1 MGASSGRFSGSEAAK
16 HPSEDTT
23 LKGNPMLL
31 KSYEFHLRARNQSPT
46 TIKATLEYLAP
57 FVAAQDPRAA
67 SKRDIEMWLG
77 DLAQRCKPS
86 TVWTAWRHLKGLF
99 TWLHEEEE
107 IPENPM
113 IRIPRPIVPPSEVR
127 VLSGTEIKGLLD
139 TCRAKDPDSRR
150 DLAIMSIMLDT
161 GIRLSELSGLR
172 LEDLSSDGTLRIYGK
187 GRKWR
192 SVALGVRS
200 QQSLAAWVRVAR
212 IETGPLWLGRKGPM
226 TPTGI
231 RKALQRRAESIGI
244 DLHPHMLR
252 HTFVD
257 NWLRNGGS
265 EVDLA
270 RLAGWTSTRMA
281 EKYAQHRAEERA
293 LDAHKS
299 VAPLDRL

>member
-1 MGASSGRFSGSEAAK
+1 
-16 HPSEDTT
+16 
-23 LKGNPMLL
+23 MLL
-31 KSYEFHLRARNQSPT
+31 KSYEFHLKARNQSPT
-46 TIKATLEYLAP
+46 TIRTTLEYLTP
-57 FVAAQDPRAA
+57 FVAAHDPRAA
-67 SKRDIEMWLG
+67 SKLDIEMWLS

-86 TVWTAWRHLKGLF
+86 TVWTAWRHLKGF
-99 TWLHEEEE
+99 YTWLLDEQE
-107 IPENPM
+107 IPDNPM
-113 IRIPRPIVPPSEVR
+113 TRIPRPIVPPSEVR
-127 VLSGTEIKGLLD
+127 VLTGKEITGLLD

-200 QQSLAAWVRVAR
+200 LQALMAWIRVAR
-212 IETGPLWLGRKGPM
+212 IEAGPLWLGRKGPM

-231 RKALQRRAESIGI
+231 RKALKRRAASVGI

-257 NWLRNGGS
+257 TWLRNGGS

-270 RLAGWTSTRMA
+270 RLAGWTSTRMT
-281 EKYAQHRAEERA
+281 ERYARHRADERA
-293 LDAHKS
+293 LKAHRTIS
-299 VAPLDRL
+299 PLDRQFQRGAKDA